1 MSPKA
6 IQFKANSIIYFQGDL
21 NEKVYIL
28 KAGRVSLKSN
38 DIETGQ
44 EIQDMIQTGEFFGV
58 KSALGK
64 YPREETAIVL
74 KPSAVIEFTV
84 PEFEQLAAQNTRII
98 MKMLKVFSN
107 QLRRIHNQVQNLITA
122 NQEGMNP
129 EEGLYKIGKYYL
141 SVQKHSQAMYA
152 FRQYITYYPSG
163 DYADEASRNL
173 AECEQKVQ
181 TGAPA
186 SGATDFA
193 GSEGSA
199 AGDSSGGGGAATGK
213 QLSDVAQKY
222 YNAVSLF
229 SQQKYGEA
237 LKEFQKIIS
246 EGQDP
251 EYEAKSIFE
260 VGRCLFNL
268 GKYDQCIKHYTGMIQ
283 KYPKHP
289 ELLEALFY
297 VGSCYAS
304 KEMPDKA
311 KTFYNKIVTMA
322 TDDDAV
328 LRKAKKAIKRL
339 EGK

>member
-21 NEKVYIL
+21 TEKIYIL
-28 KAGRVSLKSN
+28 KSGRVSLKSS

-74 KPSAVIEFTV
+74 TPSAVIEFTV

-129 EEGLYKIGKYYL
+129 EEGLYKIGRYYM
-141 SVQKHSQAMYA
+141 SVQKHAQAMYA

-163 DYADEASRNL
+163 EYADEASRNL

-181 TGAPA
+181 ALPGDSASKSTAA
-186 SGATDFA
+186 SASSGAA
-193 GSEGSA
+193 S
-199 AGDSSGGGGAATGK
+199 GK

-229 SQQKYGEA
+229 SQQKYAEA

-246 EGQDP
+246 EGEDP

-260 VGRCLFNL
+260 VGRCLYSL
-268 GKYDQCIKHYTGMIQ
+268 EKYDECTKHYTGMIQ

-297 VGSCYAS
+297 VGSCYAA

-311 KTFYNKIVTMA
+311 KSFYKKIVAMA

-328 LRKAKKAIKRL
+328 LRKAKKAIRKL
-339 EGK
+339 EG

>member
-21 NEKVYIL
+21 TEKIYIL
-28 KAGRVSLKSN
+28 KSGRVSLKSS

-74 KPSAVIEFTV
+74 TPSAVIEFTV

-129 EEGLYKIGKYYL
+129 EEGLYKIGRYYM
-141 SVQKHSQAMYA
+141 SVQKHAQAMYA

-163 DYADEASRNL
+163 EYADEASRNL

-181 TGAPA
+181 ALP
-186 SGATDFA
+186 
-193 GSEGSA
+193 
-199 AGDSSGGGGAATGK
+199 GDSASKSTAASGK

-229 SQQKYGEA
+229 SQQKYAEA

-246 EGQDP
+246 EGEDP

-260 VGRCLFNL
+260 VGRCLYSL
-268 GKYDQCIKHYTGMIQ
+268 EKYDECTKHYTGMIQ

-297 VGSCYAS
+297 VGSCYAA

-311 KTFYNKIVTMA
+311 KSFYKKIVAMA

-328 LRKAKKAIKRL
+328 LRKAKKAIRKL
-339 EGK
+339 EG